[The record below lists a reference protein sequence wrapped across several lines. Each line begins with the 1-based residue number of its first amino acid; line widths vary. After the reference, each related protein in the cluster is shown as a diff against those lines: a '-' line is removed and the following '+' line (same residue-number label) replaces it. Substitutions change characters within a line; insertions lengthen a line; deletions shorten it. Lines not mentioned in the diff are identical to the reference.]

1 MKFMKGAEPKVELA
15 LNVSRMKRCVKLRRV
30 KTRIFDCALLAL
42 FLGLPLAACTGEPD
56 PRTLPGML
64 EYAARAIER
73 NDAPALF
80 RVIDARSRHAM
91 ASIVEDRRAAAALI
105 RNTYPEDQRDEA
117 IRELGSAAQATDAAA
132 LFADRCDRACMA
144 DLGGRIGAPLSQRQD
159 GDELVVETPRGGTL
173 RVTGGGDD
181 WFGIV
186 WRYDELDRERQ
197 RANQDR
203 LLVEANA
210 RTYQLRS
217 EQAAALDG
225 EAPTGEE
232 HPVPPHDRSGD
243 RPAATDREPAPEG
256 AVEER

>member
-15 LNVSRMKRCVKLRRV
+15 LNVSRMSRCVKLRPV
-30 KTRIFDCALLAL
+30 KTRIFVSLSLALLL
-42 FLGLPLAACTGEPD
+42 HACTGEPD

-73 NDAPALF
+73 NDAQALF

-91 ASIVEDRRAAAALI
+91 ASIVADRRAAAALI
-105 RNTYPEDQRDEA
+105 RSTYPEDQRADA
-117 IRELGSAAQATDAAA
+117 LSDLGSAANVEDAAA
-132 LFADRCDRACMA
+132 LFAERCTRECMS
-144 DLGGRIGAPLSQRQD
+144 DLASRIGAPISQRQD

-181 WFGIV
+181 WYGIV
-186 WRYDELDRERQ
+186 WRYDELDAERQ

-210 RTYQLRS
+210 RTYELRA
-217 EQAAALDG
+217 EQSAALDG
-225 EAPTGEE
+225 EAPTGDEE
-232 HPVPPHDRSGD
+232 PMPEAPAPADDGAPVPP
-243 RPAATDREPAPEG
+243 PPAPGPQEP
-256 AVEER
+256 